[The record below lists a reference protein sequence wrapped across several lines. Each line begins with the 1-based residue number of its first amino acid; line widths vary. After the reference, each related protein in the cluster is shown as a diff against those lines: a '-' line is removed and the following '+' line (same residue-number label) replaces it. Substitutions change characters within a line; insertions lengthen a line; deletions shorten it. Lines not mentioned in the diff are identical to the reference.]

1 MGRAVDGGG
10 GNAVGRVVDGGGS
23 WDLVKWGE

>member
-23 WDLVKWGE
+23 WDLVKWSE

>member
-1 MGRAVDGGG
+1 MGRVVDGGG
-10 GNAVGRVVDGGGS
+10 GNAVRRVVDGGGS

>member
-1 MGRAVDGGG
+1 MGRVVDGGG